1 MIEYTT
7 HRVHAYYKSLLECLE
22 FRIDAVAQRINACT
36 LKQMN
41 KHRVFSS
48 NPLASYIFLVYVLL
62 YILWLIHIDDK
73 CKDVV
78 MIKKTVILYIKVK
91 CYNIS
96 HKESFNENMHKSIL
110 FYFVIR
116 IEIKT
121 FIPDHDRYTYTT
133 HVIYNWRNSCNAAPK

>member
-1 MIEYTT
+1 MPTI
-7 HRVHAYYKSLLECLE
+7 RVYLNVLNSELTPWRNGLMLALWSKWTNIG
-22 FRIDAVAQRINACT
+22 FF
-36 LKQMN
+36 